1 MTELKKK
8 QHLSFNDLYGEFY
21 LSTFILI
28 TDTFGPALTFIIS
41 SFLFLFFPLAFEKNF
56 NLAIPSTLDNHLK
69 MLCS

>member
-8 QHLSFNDLYGEFY
+8 HLSFNDLYGEFY

-41 SFLFLFFPLAFEKNF
+41 SFLFLSFFFSFAFEKNLS
-56 NLAIPSTLDNHLK
+56 LAVPSTLGTHLN
-69 MLCS
+69 M